1 MQKYK
6 ETIVLELHKE
16 FQYQSIMQV
25 PRLEKIV
32 LNVGMGDAS
41 GNPKGLEVA
50 LEELAAITGQRPV
63 KTMARKSI
71 AGFKLREGMAVGARV
86 TLRGRRM
93 FEFLERLVGVAL
105 PRVRDFKGLNP
116 NGFDGRG
123 NYNMGIKEQ
132 IIFPEIDVDKVDSY
146 HGMNITMVTTA
157 VNDTEAHSL
166 FTKLGL
172 PFRKKKEKEG

>member
-6 ETIVLELHKE
+6 DQIVGALKE
-16 FQYQSIMQV
+16 EFSYASVMQV

-41 GNPKGLEVA
+41 ANPKGLEVA
-50 LEELAAITGQRPV
+50 IEELATITGQRPV

-71 AGFKLREGMAVGARV
+71 AGFKLREGMPMGARV
-86 TLRGRRM
+86 TLRGQRM
-93 FEFLERLVGVAL
+93 FEFLERLVNVAL

-132 IIFPEIDVDKVDSY
+132 IVFPEIDVDKVDSY
-146 HGMNITMVTTA
+146 HGMNITMVSTA
-157 VNDTEAHSL
+157 KTDGEAHSL

-172 PFRKKKEKEG
+172 PFRKLKGKE